1 MSEYNFEHREK
12 MDIIG
17 VNTDF
22 FGRKTIVTTGVP
34 HHDWNTDGV
43 VHTDVKT
50 MVRNEGKPEL
60 IKIPFY
66 VRKKIK

>member
-1 MSEYNFEHREK
+1 MSKYNFEHREK
-12 MDIIG
+12 RDIIG
-17 VNTDF
+17 VNTDLW
-22 FGRKTIVTTGVP
+22 GRNIVVTKGVS
-34 HHDWNTDGV
+34 HDDWNTNGV